1 MVGRVL
7 REVAQTSGDHDQQNQ
22 VAVGSR
28 DLHNSTSA
36 LDNSSWQK
44 TTHNCTQT
52 FDDHLRRS
60 EGEVEVEAE
69 AEKDEDEDKRTEERW
84 HPMVKCTLVGEDSSP
99 VEGKER
105 K

>member
-1 MVGRVL
+1 M
-7 REVAQTSGDHDQQNQ
+7 
-22 VAVGSR
+22 
-28 DLHNSTSA
+28 
-36 LDNSSWQK
+36 
-44 TTHNCTQT
+44 
-52 FDDHLRRS
+52 
-60 EGEVEVEAE
+60 EAE